1 MKYSSSD
8 NSCTVYVQRLLP
20 KFSMSS
26 KMFIFTVDF
35 PILRRISLE
44 FGKMLMCVFAEIP
57 WLCMH
62 ERNQNLLSI
71 LSDLMWLP
79 RGHVC
84 VIHVPELQSEFH
96 EYRATGLQVKM
107 VYTRT
112 GISCPQFVHQ
122 FFCHLLM
129 HISGFG
135 ESIGPITP
143 MGSLPDQWIYANYVV
158 IQYRWMPDQS
168 QKLEVQFI
176 LSINRQ
182 KVRIQ
187 LIGHW
192 LVLISLIHQAQVYA
206 FKFI

>member
-1 MKYSSSD
+1 MI
-8 NSCTVYVQRLLP
+8 NSKPWNISQVKILNLETFIIRQLLYCLCAEA
-20 KFSMSS
+20 SS
-26 KMFIFTVDF
+26 KV
-35 PILRRISLE
+35 LNVHQ
-44 FGKMLMCVFAEIP
+44 CVLCAFAEIP

-71 LSDLMWLP
+71 LSDLTWLP

-122 FFCHLLM
+122 FFCRLLM

-143 MGSLPDQWIYANYVV
+143 LGSIPDQWIYANYVV
-158 IQYRWMPDQS
+158 IQYRCQ
-168 QKLEVQFI
+168 
-176 LSINRQ
+176 INH
-182 KVRIQ
+182 K
-187 LIGHW
+187 
-192 LVLISLIHQAQVYA
+192 S
-206 FKFI
+206 